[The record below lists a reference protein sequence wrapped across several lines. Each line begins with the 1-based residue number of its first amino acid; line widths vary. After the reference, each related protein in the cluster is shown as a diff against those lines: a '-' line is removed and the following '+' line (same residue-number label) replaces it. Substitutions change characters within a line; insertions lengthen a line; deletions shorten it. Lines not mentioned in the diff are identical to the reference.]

1 MGGRPEVGA
10 AGGVDEPAAARPG
23 YRVEALIGIGYRA
36 HVFRVVEPGSRRAY
50 AAKIFAPDPA
60 GRAAAACEAA
70 ALRALAHRRAPALR
84 DRLDHAGWPI
94 VVMALVPG
102 RSLRS
107 DVAVAG
113 PLALG
118 PALDLAID
126 AAELLAHVAARG
138 WSYRDLHPRNIHV
151 GTPIGAM
158 LLDFDGARPPGSP
171 APPAGRIGYRA
182 PELDGDGPISPACDV
197 YSLAGCLHFALTGDD
212 PGAPDA
218 PDAPDESPAHP
229 LLDDLLAACR
239 QADPAA
245 RPGMAALRAELER
258 RRAALRA
265 ER

>member
-1 MGGRPEVGA
+1 VGERSEVDA
-10 AGGVDEPAAARPG
+10 AGCADEPAAARPG

-36 HVFRVVEPGSRRAY
+36 HVFRVVELASRRAY

-60 GRAAAACEAA
+60 GRAAAADEAA

-94 VVMALVPG
+94 VVMSLVPG

-107 DVAVAG
+107 EVAAAG

-118 PALDLAID
+118 PTLDLAIE
-126 AAELLAHVAARG
+126 AAEPLAHVAAQG
-138 WSYRDLHPRNIHV
+138 WSFRDLHPRNIHLH
-151 GTPIGAM
+151 TPIGAM

-171 APPAGRIGYRA
+171 ARPAGRIGYRA

-212 PGAPDA
+212 PH
-218 PDAPDESPAHP
+218 ESSAHP

-239 QADPAA
+239 QTDPAA
-245 RPGMAALRAELER
+245 RPSMAALRGELER
-258 RRAALRA
+258 RRAALRT
-265 ER
+265 EG